1 MNAHRRTHVLLR
13 PGVAVSFVLVALIW
27 GSTWFV
33 IKDQLA
39 AANPSW
45 SITWRFVIAGL
56 AMAIWARIAHGSL
69 RMSAEGHR
77 LALIVAVSQFVCN
90 FNFFYR
96 AEIHLTSGIVA
107 VMFALLMLPNA
118 LLGRIF
124 LGSEVTARFLLGTG
138 IALAGIALLL
148 AHESM
153 AMPANISGGASI
165 GLGLV
170 FVLGGIMSASVA
182 NVMQA
187 TEVAQR
193 TPMLVML
200 AWAMGWGALGDAL
213 FAFAVSGPPVLPTS
227 ARYWG
232 SIAYLAIIGSVIT
245 FPLYFKL
252 IRDLGPGRAAY
263 NGVLVPVVAMGLSTL
278 FEGFRWSGLAIAGAV
293 LAMIGLVVALR
304 GRVEE

>member
-13 PGVAVSFVLVALIW
+13 PGVALSFLLVAVIW

-45 SITWRFVIAGL
+45 SIAWRFVIAGL
-56 AMAIWARIAHGSL
+56 AMAALAWWKQGSL
-69 RMSAEGHR
+69 RMSGQGHR
-77 LALIVAVSQFVCN
+77 IALGVGISQFVCN

-96 AEIHLTSGIVA
+96 AELHLTSGIVA
-107 VMFALLMLPNA
+107 VLFAMLMLPNA
-118 LLGRIF
+118 VLGRIV
-124 LGSEVTARFLLGTG
+124 LGSEITGRFLLGTA
-138 IALAGIALLL
+138 IALGGIALLL
-148 AHESM
+148 AHEST
-153 AMPANISGGASI
+153 AMPPDASI
-165 GLGLV
+165 TLGLL
-170 FVLGGIMSASVA
+170 FVVGGIMSASVA

-187 TEVAQR
+187 TPAAQA

-200 AWAMGWGALGDAL
+200 AWAMAWGALGNSLLAYAL
-213 FAFAVSGPPVLPTS
+213 SGPPVLPGGI
-227 ARYWG
+227 RYWG
-232 SIAYLAIIGSVIT
+232 GVSYLAIIGSVVT

-263 NGVLVPVVAMGLSTL
+263 NGVLVPVVAMAISTM
-278 FEGFRWSGLAIAGAV
+278 FEGFRWSGLAIAGAM
-293 LAMIGLVVALR
+293 LAMVGLVVALR